1 MQHIIR
7 SERTTRSAVST
18 QLHHSM
24 RLTEIVAGHSTML
37 DILWSKHVGR
47 KSSLRMDKGPK
58 SREGMCLSK
67 RKGCSSSGVAIVA
80 STVKDSKHLGGE
92 KQIKDNVKGSEGKCN
107 DSRKAASK
115 GDKPCRK
122 PLKRKLEFQLGDNCN
137 VEVPATAVEFGT
149 SHPSGCNQGE
159 LVQGEDMPQFF
170 NLLFRPREGIFFSNL
185 ELAVAAYVFDAEV
198 LFPSE
203 HTQGDRHA
211 FCTLCP
217 GEEIIDDVIN
227 QLATVLI
234 DEYSELSW
242 WLPMS
247 VVVSSI
253 AIIEG
258 INDYNKMRLALD
270 LIMSKSN
277 PTRDEIF
284 KLTCKHW
291 DETHNNPAT
300 RRNNQGIQPSAEAL
314 LVVSSSSK
322 SLTI

>member
-92 KQIKDNVKGSEGKCN
+92 KQIKDN
-107 DSRKAASK
+107 
-115 GDKPCRK
+115 
-122 PLKRKLEFQLGDNCN
+122 RKLEFQLGDNCN